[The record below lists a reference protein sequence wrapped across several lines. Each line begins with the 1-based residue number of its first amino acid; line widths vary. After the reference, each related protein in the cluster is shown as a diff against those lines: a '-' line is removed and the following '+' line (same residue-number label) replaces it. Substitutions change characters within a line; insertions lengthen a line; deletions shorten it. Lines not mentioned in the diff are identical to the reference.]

1 MTAGK
6 IREAALQ
13 LFARSG
19 YDGVPLSEIAAAV
32 GIRTPSIYAHYK
44 SKDDLFIA
52 VFEDCLQE
60 HTRRMKQLIGDLQD
74 RGVEEKLRTLFQDA
88 SRSYLL
94 GQEQVTFLKV
104 ALLFPPA
111 PLQDKLREQFALSER
126 LLDEALGNIFEEGMR
141 SGLLRREPVDDLI
154 ASFYCL
160 LDGMFLQQYY
170 YRRDD
175 WQQRIDAVWSI
186 FWKGIMQANI
196 I

>member
-1 MTAGK
+1 MTSGK

-19 YDGVPLSEIAAAV
+19 YDGVALSEIAAAV
-32 GIRTPSIYAHYK
+32 GIKTPSIYAHYK
-44 SKDDLFIA
+44 SKDDLFLAI
-52 VFEDCLQE
+52 FEDCLKE
-60 HTRRMKQLIGDLQD
+60 HTSRMKQLIRDLQS

-94 GQEQVTFLKV
+94 GEEQVTFLKV

-111 PLQDKLREQFALSER
+111 ALQDKLRGKFTLSEQ
-126 LLDEALGNIFEEGMR
+126 LLNAALGDIFEEGMR
-141 SGLLRREPVDDLI
+141 SGLLRRERTDDLI

-160 LDGMFLQQYY
+160 LDGTFLQQYY
-170 YRRDD
+170 YRNDD

-186 FWKGIMQANI
+186 FWKGILQSNAD
-196 I
+196 